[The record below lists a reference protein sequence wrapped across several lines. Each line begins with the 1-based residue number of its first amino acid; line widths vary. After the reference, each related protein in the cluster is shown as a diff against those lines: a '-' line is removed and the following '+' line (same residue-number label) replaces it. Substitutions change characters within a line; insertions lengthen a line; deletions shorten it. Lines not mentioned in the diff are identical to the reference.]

1 MSESLSQFKA
11 LIFDVYGTLV
21 NWESGILT
29 ALSPLI
35 TDPGQEWSKSD
46 ILFAFSTVES
56 DLQVKS
62 PTALYSD
69 ILAAVYDELSRLGRS
84 TQRGQL
90 DTTAPDRAIVS
101 GSGDPGRGT
110 VTQSHT
116 HIGSSSPDA
125 IPIGQMQHSPAATA
139 FAASLA
145 QWPIFP
151 DTPAALARLSALGLK
166 LAVLSNVDRA
176 SFAHTRTA
184 LERQGGFA
192 FDAVYTAE
200 DVGSYK
206 SVSAPSTRVDVDRHL
221 SLLIVYSHL
230 ECEYRPDPRNFEYAV
245 AQLRADDPTL
255 QREQILVVAQS
266 LPHDHVPARALGLSS
281 VWIDRPDAVTCIDGN
296 GVPKER
302 AAKEAFAKW
311 RFRDLREFADVVEEA
326 RAKHS

>member
-29 ALSPLI
+29 ALSPLLAN
-35 TDPGQEWSKSD
+35 PGQEWSKSD
-46 ILFAFSTVES
+46 ILTSFSAVETQPRSILTV
-56 DLQVKS
+56 
-62 PTALYSD
+62 
-69 ILAAVYDELSRLGRS
+69 LAAVYDELSRRS
-84 TQRGQL
+84 TQRNH
-90 DTTAPDRAIVS
+90 DR
-101 GSGDPGRGT
+101 
-110 VTQSHT
+110 TQY
-116 HIGSSSPDA
+116 
-125 IPIGQMQHSPAATA
+125 SPAAAT

-151 DTPAALARLSALGLK
+151 DTPAALARLSVLGLK

-176 SFAHTRTA
+176 SFAHTRAA
-184 LERQGGFA
+184 LEHQGGFA

-206 SVSAPSTRVDVDRHL
+206 
-221 SLLIVYSHL
+221 
-230 ECEYRPDPRNFEYAV
+230 PDPRNFEYAV

-255 QREQILVVAQS
+255 EREQILVVAQS
-266 LPHDHVPARALGLSS
+266 LRHDHVPARALGLSS

-302 AAKEAFAKW
+302 AAKEAFARW
-311 RFRDLREFADVVEEA
+311 RFLDLREFANAVEEA
-326 RAKHS
+326 RAKTS

>member
-29 ALSPLI
+29 ALSPLL
-35 TDPGQEWSKSD
+35 TNLGQEWSKSD

-62 PTALYSD
+62 PTALYFD
-69 ILAAVYDELSRLGRS
+69 ILAAVYDELSRRS
-84 TQRGQL
+84 TQ
-90 DTTAPDRAIVS
+90 P
-101 GSGDPGRGT
+101 
-110 VTQSHT
+110 
-116 HIGSSSPDA
+116 
-125 IPIGQMQHSPAATA
+125 TA

-176 SFAHTRTA
+176 SFAHTRTV

-206 SVSAPSTRVDVDRHL
+206 
-221 SLLIVYSHL
+221 
-230 ECEYRPDPRNFEYAV
+230 PDPRNFEYAV

-255 QREQILVVAQS
+255 EREQILVVAQS
-266 LPHDHVPARALGLSS
+266 LLHDHVPARALGLSS

-302 AAKEAFAKW
+302 VAKEAFTKW
-311 RFRDLREFADVVEEA
+311 RFRDLREFANVVEEA
-326 RAKHS
+326 RAKTS

>member
-29 ALSPLI
+29 ALSPLL
-35 TDPGQEWSKSD
+35 TNPGQEWTKSD

-56 DLQVKS
+56 DLQIKS

-69 ILAAVYDELSRLGRS
+69 ILAAVYDELSRRS

-101 GSGDPGRGT
+101 GSGDLERGT
-110 VTQSHT
+110 ETQSHT
-116 HIGSSSPDA
+116 DIGSLSPDA
-125 IPIGQMQHSPAATA
+125 IPSGQTQHSPAATA

-166 LAVLSNVDRA
+166 LAILSNVDRA

-206 SVSAPSTRVDVDRHL
+206 
-221 SLLIVYSHL
+221 
-230 ECEYRPDPRNFEYAV
+230 PDPRNFEYAV
-245 AQLRADDPTL
+245 AQLCADDPTL
-255 QREQILVVAQS
+255 EREQILVVAQS
-266 LPHDHVPARALGLSS
+266 LLHDHVPARALGLSS
-281 VWIDRPDAVTCIDGN
+281 VWIDRPDAVTCIDGT

-302 AAKEAFAKW
+302 AAKEAFTKW
-311 RFRDLREFADVVEEA
+311 RFRDLREFANVVEEA
-326 RAKHS
+326 RAKLS

>member
-21 NWESGILT
+21 DWESGILT
-29 ALSPLI
+29 ALSPLLAN
-35 TDPGQEWSKSD
+35 TGQEWSKSD
-46 ILFAFSTVES
+46 ILFAFSAVES
-56 DLQVKS
+56 NLQVKN

-69 ILAAVYDELSRLGRS
+69 ILAAVYDELSQRN
-84 TQRGQL
+84 TQSGQL

-101 GSGDPGRGT
+101 GSGDPERGAE
-110 VTQSHT
+110 TQSHS
-116 HIGSSSPDA
+116 HIGSSSPDV
-125 IPIGQMQHSPAATA
+125 IPSGQTQHSPAATA

-145 QWPIFP
+145 RWPIFS

-184 LERQGGFA
+184 LERQGG
-192 FDAVYTAE
+192 
-200 DVGSYK
+200 
-206 SVSAPSTRVDVDRHL
+206 
-221 SLLIVYSHL
+221 
-230 ECEYRPDPRNFEYAV
+230 PDPRNFEYAV

-255 QREQILVVAQS
+255 EREQILVVAQS
-266 LPHDHVPARALGLSS
+266 LLHDHVPARALGLYS

-302 AAKEAFAKW
+302 AAKEAFTKW
-311 RFRDLREFADVVEEA
+311 RFRDLREFANEVEEA
-326 RAKHS
+326 RAKPS

>member
-29 ALSPLI
+29 ALSPLL
-35 TDPGQEWSKSD
+35 TNSGQEWSKSD
-46 ILFAFSTVES
+46 ILFAFSNVES

-69 ILAAVYDELSRLGRS
+69 ILAAVYDELSRRS
-84 TQRGQL
+84 TQHGQL

-101 GSGDPGRGT
+101 GSGDPERGT
-110 VTQSHT
+110 ETQSHT
-116 HIGSSSPDA
+116 HIGSSSPHA
-125 IPIGQMQHSPAATA
+125 IPSGQTQHSPAATA

-206 SVSAPSTRVDVDRHL
+206 
-221 SLLIVYSHL
+221 
-230 ECEYRPDPRNFEYAV
+230 PDPRNFEYAV

-255 QREQILVVAQS
+255 EREQILVVAQS
-266 LPHDHVPARALGLSS
+266 LLHDHVPARALGLSS

-302 AAKEAFAKW
+302 AAKEAFTKW
-311 RFRDLREFADVVEEA
+311 RFRDLREFANVVEEA
-326 RAKHS
+326 RAKLS

>member
-29 ALSPLI
+29 VLSPLL
-35 TDPGQEWSKSD
+35 TNPGQEWSKSD
-46 ILFAFSTVES
+46 ILFAFSTMES

-69 ILAAVYDELSRLGRS
+69 ILAAVYDELSRRS
-84 TQRGQL
+84 AQHGQL
-90 DTTAPDRAIVS
+90 DTTAPDHAI
-101 GSGDPGRGT
+101 
-110 VTQSHT
+110 
-116 HIGSSSPDA
+116 
-125 IPIGQMQHSPAATA
+125 
-139 FAASLA
+139 
-145 QWPIFP
+145 WPIFP

-206 SVSAPSTRVDVDRHL
+206 
-221 SLLIVYSHL
+221 
-230 ECEYRPDPRNFEYAV
+230 PDPRNFEYAV

-255 QREQILVVAQS
+255 EREQILVVAQS
-266 LPHDHVPARALGLSS
+266 LLHDHVPARALGLSS

-302 AAKEAFAKW
+302 AAKEAFTKW
-311 RFRDLREFADVVEEA
+311 RFRDLREFANVVEEA
-326 RAKHS
+326 RAKPS

>member
-29 ALSPLI
+29 ALSPLL
-35 TDPGQEWSKSD
+35 TNPGQEWSKSD

-69 ILAAVYDELSRLGRS
+69 ILAAVYDELSRRS
-84 TQRGQL
+84 TQRDQL

-101 GSGDPGRGT
+101 DSGDPERGT
-110 VTQSHT
+110 ETQSHT
-116 HIGSSSPDA
+116 DIGSPSPDA
-125 IPIGQMQHSPAATA
+125 IPSGQTQLPPAATA

-206 SVSAPSTRVDVDRHL
+206 
-221 SLLIVYSHL
+221 
-230 ECEYRPDPRNFEYAV
+230 PDPRNFEYAV

-255 QREQILVVAQS
+255 EREQILVVAQS
-266 LPHDHVPARALGLSS
+266 LLHDHVPARALGLSS
-281 VWIDRPDAVTCIDGN
+281 VWIDRPDAVTCIDGT

-302 AAKEAFAKW
+302 AAKEAFTKW
-311 RFRDLREFADVVEEA
+311 RFRDLREFANVVEEA
-326 RAKHS
+326 RAKLS